1 MGFSASALFTLGLCI
16 FLLWGTAQWITGCLP
31 PSFASACRC
40 QVHLHPVMANRNG
53 SRQCQMSPERYNCP
67 QLRITGLSNNASLN
81 QANKSDQFSISENK
95 SHMHILLSF
104 KKKSFTATRRV
115 KLSFCNFYFTNT
127 YNTYYTLDSLLGLYN
142 SQLKKY

>member
-1 MGFSASALFTLGLCI
+1 
-16 FLLWGTAQWITGCLP
+16 
-31 PSFASACRC
+31 
-40 QVHLHPVMANRNG
+40 
-53 SRQCQMSPERYNCP
+53 MSPERYNCP

-81 QANKSDQFSISENK
+81 QANKSDQFRISENK

-127 YNTYYTLDSLLGLYN
+127 YNTYYTLDTLLGLYN
-142 SQLKKY
+142 SQLKKILTHLLTQYNVLINTGNMYKYKSCSTITIKNRA